1 MPTSITQR
9 LRLAKNPTQRVYILR
24 TGLENGE
31 DQWLEQLEIG
41 SIIAKQT
48 IQKHAQGRRQDQLQ
62 QQQPPTPPELEQ
74 SFSSL
79 ELDAKSLTRSR
90 SEEKGVYVAGMLKI
104 GEKKLFIVV
113 NFFVHLRLEIE
124 NSCGCFSPHILLPSG
139 D

>member
-1 MPTSITQR
+1 M
-9 LRLAKNPTQRVYILR
+9 YILR

-48 IQKHAQGRRQDQLQ
+48 IQKHVQGRRPDQ
-62 QQQPPTPPELEQ
+62 QQQQEQPPTPPELEQ
-74 SFSSL
+74 APISPL
-79 ELDAKSLTRSR
+79 ELDAESLTRSR

-113 NFFVHLRLEIE
+113 LDLLFFNVY
-124 NSCGCFSPHILLPSG
+124 FLL
-139 D
+139 

>member
-1 MPTSITQR
+1 LPTSITQR

-24 TGLENGE
+24 TGLESGE

-48 IQKHAQGRRQDQLQ
+48 IQKHAQGRNQEQQQQQYAKQQ
-62 QQQPPTPPELEQ
+62 QQQPTPDSDQSLSPLEQ
-74 SFSSL
+74 DTKKL
-79 ELDAKSLTRSR
+79 PRSR

-113 NFFVHLRLEIE
+113 MYICLLLR
-124 NSCGCFSPHILLPSG
+124 
-139 D
+139 